1 MPFLK
6 TLAISNCK
14 TLNSLTGL
22 NNLTSLDRIGIYQT
36 NVDFDTFIKQDLP
49 KSLKAIRFY
58 TSKSKLND
66 TIKIRIK
73 DKGYT
78 D

>member
-1 MPFLK
+1 MPCLK

-22 NNLTSLDRIGIYQT
+22 HHLTSLDRIGIYQT
-36 NVDFDTFIKQDLP
+36 NIDFDYFIRQDLP
-49 KSLKAIRFY
+49 ASLKAIRFY
-58 TSKSKLND
+58 TSKNKLND
-66 TIKIRIK
+66 TIKIRIN

>member
-1 MPFLK
+1 MPCLK

-22 NNLTSLDRIGIYQT
+22 HHLTSLDRIGIYQT
-36 NVDFDTFIKQDLP
+36 NIDFDYFIRQDLP
-49 KSLKAIRFY
+49 ASLKAIRFY
-58 TSKSKLND
+58 TSKNKLND